1 MLQEHEPVVDTAE
14 VQTETA
20 APAVPEANGTPVAP
34 EVPVDVAAE
43 QPSSAADEP
52 RDGGDW
58 HAEAGR
64 KGALRIHELIERG
77 RLYEKEHGLTSGRQ
91 RLRQLIEEGKLYE
104 QEHGLRPEDGEGR
117 RERVRMS
124 QREVLES
131 FLESLVR
138 LAKPGYRPQLLRLLQ
153 SLQDESN

>member
-1 MLQEHEPVVDTAE
+1 MLQEHEPVVGTAE

-20 APAVPEANGTPVAP
+20 APVVPEANGTPAVP
-34 EVPVDVAAE
+34 DVPVDVAAE
-43 QPSSAADEP
+43 QPGPVADEP
-52 RDGGDW
+52 GDSGDW

-104 QEHGLRPEDGEGR
+104 QEHGLRPEGGEGR

-138 LAKPGYRPQLLRLLQ
+138 LAKPGYRPHLLRLLQ
-153 SLQDESN
+153 SLHDASN